1 MTRLSEPEMT
11 VVRNK
16 APVVPMDD
24 ERALAPARIGIASGS
39 RHHPSFIQLYYA
51 IEARRSNS
59 APLVVQFLSP
69 ATDTGTSTVAC
80 GYARVAAD
88 DCAQPV
94 LYIDCNPYI
103 PNRRDKKGDGPAIPT
118 LFDTIRKGLPLRDAI
133 VPARDGRNLLWAR
146 LASTDRPLLTV
157 GGDRLQAILD
167 QCRLHYP
174 VVILDSPSTEEAES
188 AASSRYCDGT
198 VLVVA
203 AGRTKQ
209 WEIESAKSLLE
220 RLGGQIVGLVLNRQS
235 GR

>member
-1 MTRLSEPEMT
+1 MTRLSEPELT

-16 APVVPMDD
+16 APMVALDE
-24 ERALAPARIGIASGS
+24 ERALAPARVGIASGS

-51 IEARRSNS
+51 VEARRSNS

-69 ATDTGTSTVAC
+69 TAHTGTSTVAC

-94 LYIDCNPYI
+94 LYIDCNPHV
-103 PNRRDKKGDGPAIPT
+103 PNRRDKAPAPTAPT

-146 LASTDRPLLTV
+146 LANSDRPLLTV

-174 VVILDSPSTEEAES
+174 VVILDSPSADEAES

-203 AGRTKQ
+203 AGRTRQ
-209 WEIESAKSLLE
+209 WEIESAKALLE

-235 GR
+235 GG